1 MFSLEEEKKNIDNA
15 KNIIKKIDADLLKKW
30 HKKDYYIIRNPQK
43 TIDELT
49 EIINYADWKYYVED
63 NNIISDK
70 EYDLLFLLL
79 KILEENH
86 PSCISDKSPT
96 QRITKGLNTSFPSVK
111 HLVPMLSLDNSY
123 NAEDLKDWH
132 LRNIKLLGN
141 DETTFSYCVEP
152 KYDGA
157 SISLVYEKNNFTRA
171 ATRGNGI
178 EGDNISQN
186 AKQIRSIPLHGNF
199 LENQVEQIEIRGE
212 AVIPKEKFK
221 QLNAQLISENTQPLA
236 NPRNAASGSLRMKN
250 PADVSKRNLAV
261 FVYHISDINATILP
275 YKTHYESLLFLK
287 KLGFL
292 TSVDNAKVFSS
303 IEEVINFCND
313 FETQRDNL
321 DFEIDGLVIK
331 INELEIQEK
340 IGMTSHHPRWAMA
353 YKFKARQATS
363 KLLQIDYQVGRTGSI
378 TPVGK
383 IEPVFVGGVT
393 VSSLS
398 LFNEEIIKEKNLMLG
413 DTILIERAGDVIPY
427 IVKSFPELRTGSEQE
442 ISFPKHC
449 PVCDTFLIKP
459 EEEAIW
465 RCPNFLCKA
474 QMAERMIHYVSKD
487 ALDIKGLGEAN
498 IRKFSDEG
506 ILNSLLDI
514 YNLPYE
520 KIKNWDGFGEKSI
533 TKMQEAIELAK
544 QQPLHRLIFALGIR
558 YVGETTAKVLAQSI
572 SNLKELIEKN
582 IDELLLLDDVGIKVA
597 QSIVDFFG
605 NEENKK
611 LIFELETLG
620 QNIQNTQKEFNK
632 EGGLSGKTFLFTGTL
647 PTLGRKQAEEMAEAQ
662 GAKILSGVSSKLNF
676 LVAGEAA
683 GSKLD
688 KAKKLGTVSIIDENT
703 FLELL
708 KN

>member
-1 MFSLEEEKKNIDNA
+1 MFSQEEEKKIIERA
-15 KNIIKKIDADLLKKW
+15 KSWQSKNLDEILFPQEAINDL
-30 HKKDYYIIRNPQK
+30 I
-43 TIDELT
+43 

-63 NNIISDK
+63 NNIIADV
-70 EYDLLFLLL
+70 EYDFLFSSL
-79 KILEENH
+79 KKLEENH
-86 PSCISDKSPT
+86 PAFISEKSPT
-96 QRITKGLNTSFPSVK
+96 QRIAKGLNTSFPSVK

-123 NAEDLKDWH
+123 NAEDLNDWH
-132 LRNIKLLGN
+132 NRNVKLLG
-141 DETTFSYCVEP
+141 DEELKISYCVEP

-157 SISLVYEKNNFTRA
+157 SISLVYEKNNFIRA

-178 EGDNISQN
+178 EGDDISQN

-199 LENQVEQIEIRGE
+199 LENQIEQIEIRGE

-221 QLNAQLISENTQPLA
+221 RLNEQLIAENSPPLA

-261 FVYHISDINATILP
+261 FVYHISDINAAELP
-275 YKTHYESLLFLK
+275 YKTHFESLLFLK

-303 IEEVINFCND
+303 IEEVISFCND
-313 FETQRDNL
+313 FEAQRDNL

-331 INELEIQEK
+331 VNDLVLQEK

-383 IEPVFVGGVT
+383 IEPVYVGGVT

-398 LFNEEIIKEKNLMLG
+398 LFNEEVMQEKNLMLG

-427 IVKSFPELRTGSEQE
+427 IVKSFPELRDGNEQE
-442 ISFPKHC
+442 ICFPKNC
-449 PVCDTFLIKP
+449 PVCETALIKP
-459 EEEAIW
+459 EEEAVW

-498 IRKFSDEG
+498 IRKFFEEG
-506 ILNSLLDI
+506 IIKSLLDI

-572 SNLKELIEKN
+572 SNLKELMEKN

-597 QSIVDFFG
+597 QSIVDFFA
-605 NEENKK
+605 NEDNKK

-620 QNIQNTQKEFNK
+620 QNLQNTQKDLNT

-662 GAKILSGVSSKLNF
+662 GAKILSGVSTKLNF